1 MRNEKNITPKNK
13 LKSFLNEYIVPE
25 YDPSVGFYENEDIRK
40 YFDNKYEGWEKHFL
54 VLKQIWC
61 ENQGRKTWE
70 ERKYPF

>member
-1 MRNEKNITPKNK
+1 MNDKKNMTPVDF
-13 LKSFLNEYIVPE
+13 LEQEDEPEESFY
-25 YDPSVGFYENEDIRK
+25 SNEDMKK